1 MDIDLNEAKYV
12 KINLITVKGRENS
25 MINELCRETVV
36 SYVTLKVQDF
46 LKENVDLLHS
56 LPL

>member
-46 LKENVDLLHS
+46 L
-56 LPL
+56 